1 MSSDPPGDGRSSDP
15 ADGFSAA
22 ARFAIL
28 WESLADVLG
37 TATAATLLKRA
48 ARRAAT
54 RSPELAGLVI
64 QRDGLVYGYTLPPAW
79 NLKSEGT
86 PALRELVTELRPILI
101 ELTGQVVIRHLDQF
115 LELRELLAP
124 REGDQ

>member
-1 MSSDPPGDGRSSDP
+1 MSSDPPRDGRSSDP
-15 ADGFSAA
+15 AAGLSAA
-22 ARFAIL
+22 ARFTIL

-54 RSPELAGLVI
+54 RSPQLARLVI
-64 QRDGLVYGYTLPPAW
+64 QRDGLLYGYTLPPEW
-79 NLKSEGT
+79 NHESGGM
-86 PALRELVTELRPILI
+86 PALQELVTELRPILI
-101 ELTGQVVIRHLDQF
+101 ELTGQVIIRHLDQF

-124 REGDQ
+124 REGDR

>member
-1 MSSDPPGDGRSSDP
+1 MAMDPRGVGRPSAP
-15 ADGFSAA
+15 AGGFSAA

-64 QRDGLVYGYTLPPAW
+64 QRDGLLYGYTLPPAW
-79 NLKSEGT
+79 NHKSEGT
-86 PALRELVTELRPILI
+86 PALREVLTELPPIL
-101 ELTGQVVIRHLDQF
+101 
-115 LELRELLAP
+115 LELAR
-124 REGDQ
+124 Q

>member
-15 ADGFSAA
+15 AGRFSAA
-22 ARFAIL
+22 ARFTVL

-54 RSPELAGLVI
+54 RSPELARLVI

-79 NLKSEGT
+79 TLKSEGT

>member
-1 MSSDPPGDGRSSDP
+1 MSSVPPGHGRPSDLG
-15 ADGFSAA
+15 ANLSAA
-22 ARFAIL
+22 ALFML

-37 TATAATLLKRA
+37 TAATATQLKRA
-48 ARRAAT
+48 ARRAAA
-54 RSPELAGLVI
+54 RGPELAGLVI
-64 QRDGLVYGYTLPPAW
+64 QRDGLLYGYTLPPAW
-79 NLKSEGT
+79 NHKSEGT
-86 PALRELVTELRPILI
+86 PALREVVTELRPILI